1 MWSWSEIKSI
11 PESLSDASV
20 PFLIYCI
27 ATKTTES
34 PTKDKSKAVA
44 PQTES
49 FLQELCVCQTKQ
61 TFMKPPKSPCRIKI
75 FKHYVTMD
83 WTPEQ
88 STVVSKFHQGSD
100 ICQHQISSGKH
111 PGFQSIFMLNN
122 QSIYQFHAITNFFIS
137 ATK

>member
-1 MWSWSEIKSI
+1 MVFSCLNIT
-11 PESLSDASV
+11 LSFITYNDYTL
-20 PFLIYCI
+20 FLHRC
-27 ATKTTES
+27 S
-34 PTKDKSKAVA
+34 
-44 PQTES
+44 
-49 FLQELCVCQTKQ
+49 
-61 TFMKPPKSPCRIKI
+61 IKI